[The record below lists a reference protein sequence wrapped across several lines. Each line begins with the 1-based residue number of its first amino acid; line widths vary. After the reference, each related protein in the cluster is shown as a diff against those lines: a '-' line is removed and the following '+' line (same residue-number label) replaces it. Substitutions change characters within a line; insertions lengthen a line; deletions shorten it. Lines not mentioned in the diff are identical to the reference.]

1 MAFVAVGF
9 DLTETLEKIG
19 EYQDDNGYTWV
30 FTTGPPELVRKFG
43 ARTQSTK
50 FGIGRDGVILWRQG
64 YGASDA
70 AAWRGAL
77 RAMAQG

>member
-1 MAFVAVGF
+1 MAVGF

-19 EYQDDNGYTWV
+19 AYQDDNGYTWV

-70 AAWRGAL
+70 AAWRGVL
-77 RAMAQG
+77 RAMAEG